1 MITLNNNAPIY
12 EQIIN
17 QFSLLIEVGILSDEE
32 KMPSV
37 RELAIELG
45 INPNTV
51 LRSYL
56 ELEKRGYITASPK
69 RGYYVRMRDAKKE
82 DFVTKKVL
90 ELIALARD
98 NNVGV
103 ETLITMIEKNY
114 EDKDND

>member
-1 MITLNNNAPIY
+1 MITLNNSAPIY
-12 EQIIN
+12 EQIIK
-17 QFSLLIEVGILSDEE
+17 QFALLIEAGILNAEE

-56 ELEKRGYITASPK
+56 ELEKQGYITASPK
-69 RGYYVRMRDAKKE
+69 RGYYVRAQQSNSE
-82 DFVTKKVL
+82 DVIKKKVA
-90 ELIALARD
+90 ELIALAQD
-98 NNVGV
+98 KGV
-103 ETLITMIEKNY
+103 SQAQLLALIKRNY

>member
-17 QFSLLIEVGILSDEE
+17 QFSLLIDAGVLNVEE

-69 RGYYVRMRDAKKE
+69 RGYYVRMRKIKKE
-82 DFVTKKVL
+82 DVVTNKVL

-98 NNVGV
+98 NDVGR
-103 ETLITMIEKNY
+103 ETLKALVEKNY

>member
-1 MITLNNNAPIY
+1 MITLSNNAPIY

-17 QFSLLIEVGILSDEE
+17 QFSLLIEAGVLSAEE

-69 RGYYVRMRDAKKE
+69 TG
-82 DFVTKKVL
+82 L
-90 ELIALARD
+90 LC
-98 NNVGV
+98 
-103 ETLITMIEKNY
+103 KNTWRVSLRI
-114 EDKDND
+114 